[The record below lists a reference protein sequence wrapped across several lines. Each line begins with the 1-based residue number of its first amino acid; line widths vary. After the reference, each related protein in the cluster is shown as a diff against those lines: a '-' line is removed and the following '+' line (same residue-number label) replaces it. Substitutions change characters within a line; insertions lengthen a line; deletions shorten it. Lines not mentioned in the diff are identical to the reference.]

1 MTDNT
6 NAHNDPDDPKDV
18 NPRDERSEMLGGM
31 NVRKLLIKLAVPAT
45 AAMVF
50 NALYNLVD
58 TIFVGRGAGTIAIGA
73 LSIAYPIQLIV
84 LASGLMVGIGSS
96 SVFSRAYG
104 RGDPEAMRKSVNTAL
119 LVSVI
124 LTVSISG
131 FAYWRM
137 DDLLVWFGAT
147 SSNIDYA
154 REYLSYIL
162 IALVPYALSIVFN
175 NLTRAEGRPKIAMY
189 SLMIGAGLNIV
200 LDPIFIFDWGL
211 GLGVGGAA
219 MATGISKTIS
229 FIYIVYMAYRPDSNL
244 ALHLR
249 TIYKVDLAYVK
260 EIIAIGLPSF
270 VRVAL
275 GGFLVIIVNNLINR
289 YTTGDPAIY
298 ISIYGV
304 INRLIRFSLM
314 PGFGLVQGMVPIV
327 GFNFGAKFYKRLY
340 EVIAYASKLLATYF
354 FSIFVL
360 VLVFAEYLFMLF
372 AKDSDPVFIAEGARA
387 FRIVSLGFVLITFQV
402 ILSSVYQA
410 MGYPVRAFFVALS
423 RRFIVFIPAA
433 FVLTYLIGSE
443 GIWWA
448 FFVADFVTGTLSFLV
463 YIYEMRDLK
472 KKIPDMA

>member
-1 MTDNT
+1 MADNET
-6 NAHNDPDDPKDV
+6 TQNLEHDV
-18 NPRDERSEMLGGM
+18 NPEDERSQMLGSM
-31 NVRKLLIKLAVPAT
+31 NIKKLLIKLAVPAT
-45 AAMVF
+45 AAMIF

-119 LVSVI
+119 FVSVV
-124 LTVSISG
+124 LTVSISA
-131 FAYWRM
+131 FAFWRM

-154 REYLSYIL
+154 REYLTYIL

-189 SLMIGAGLNIV
+189 SLMLGAGLNIV
-200 LDPIFIFDWGL
+200 LDPFFIFDWGL

-229 FIYIVYMAYRPDSNL
+229 FIYIIYMAYRPDSNL
-244 ALHLR
+244 ALHIR
-249 TIYKVDLAYVK
+249 TIYKVDFAYVR

-289 YTTGDPAIY
+289 YATGDPALY

-340 EVIAYASKLLATYF
+340 EVISFASKLLASYF
-354 FSIFVL
+354 FSIFVI
-360 VLVFAEYLFMLF
+360 VLIFAEYLFLLF
-372 AKDSDPVFIAEGARA
+372 AKESDPTFVAEGARA

-402 ILSSVYQA
+402 ILSSAYQA
-410 MGYPVRAFFVALS
+410 MGYPVRAFIVALS
-423 RRFIVFIPAA
+423 RRFIVFIPSA
-433 FVLTYLIGSE
+433 FILTYLIGAE
-443 GIWWA
+443 GIWWT
-448 FFVADFVTGTLSFLV
+448 FFVADFVTGSLSFLV

>member
-1 MTDNT
+1 MAVNNTDT
-6 NAHNDPDDPKDV
+6 QKDGPSV
-18 NPRDERSEMLGGM
+18 NPNDDRSQMLGGM
-31 NVRKLLIKLAVPAT
+31 NVKKLLIKLAVPAT
-45 AAMVF
+45 AAMIF

-104 RGDPEAMRKSVNTAL
+104 RGDAEAMRKSVNTAL
-119 LVSVI
+119 LVSVV
-124 LTVSISG
+124 LTVSISA
-131 FAYWRM
+131 FAFWRM

-147 SSNIDYA
+147 ASNIGYA
-154 REYLSYIL
+154 REYLTYIL

-189 SLMIGAGLNIV
+189 SLMLGAGLNIV
-200 LDPIFIFDWGL
+200 LDPFFIFDWGL

-229 FIYIVYMAYRPDSNL
+229 FVYIIYMAYRPESNL
-244 ALHLR
+244 ALHIR
-249 TIYKVDLAYVK
+249 TIWKVDLAYVK

-275 GGFLVIIVNNLINR
+275 GGFLIIIVNNLINR
-289 YTTGDPAIY
+289 YATGDPAIY

-314 PGFGLVQGMVPIV
+314 PGFGLVQGLVPIV
-327 GFNFGAKFYKRLY
+327 GFNFGAKFYRRLHD
-340 EVIAYASKLLATYF
+340 VIAFAAKLLASYF
-354 FSIFVL
+354 FTVFVL
-360 VLVFAEYLFMLF
+360 VIIFAEYLFMLF
-372 AKDSDPVFIAEGARA
+372 AEDPDPSFVAEGARA
-387 FRIVSLGFVLITFQV
+387 FRIVSLGFVLVTFQV
-402 ILSSVYQA
+402 ILSSTYQA

-423 RRFIVFIPAA
+423 RRFIVFIPSA
-433 FVLTYLIGSE
+433 FILTYLIGAD
-443 GIWWA
+443 GIWWT
-448 FFVADFVTGTLSFLV
+448 FFVADFVTGSLSFLV
-463 YIYEMRDLK
+463 YLYEMRDLR
-472 KKIPDMA
+472 KKIPVGG